1 MLVHRLFDRALA
13 QGDLPAIAVGG
24 QRLTYRT
31 FAMLVEATRRYLE
44 GAKPPGVSFAL
55 IGASSI
61 DGWTLTI
68 AARAVGLHTIVL
80 SGPKQIA
87 ELNLGPRAVVLVKG
101 AAPTSAFALAAASTG
116 SPIIAVPPSAF
127 DEPPSLDRSR
137 LPSDDAC
144 GGHILLTSGTTG
156 RYKKIMI
163 DCSAEAARA
172 EDLANLFGTDQKTIL
187 FMGPM
192 GLWTSAGH
200 NRPVMTWYRGG
211 CVVVDESA
219 NSARTLMSV
228 RITQLQ
234 VTVPFLTSILDQLPP
249 DFRRNDDVRIGLVG
263 SSPSWALV
271 ERTQARLSRN
281 IHIELG
287 STEAGTI
294 ASTFI
299 REPEDLRFH
308 DLRADRKVEIV
319 SDNGQRLANGAVG
332 LVKVRLR
339 DNDARG
345 YFESPEETAR
355 FFDGDWFLP
364 GDLGRIDSTGRLE
377 LLGRVTDVISI
388 NGDKHSTLPFE
399 QALERKFSVTGAAV
413 LTAPSKNG
421 EDEVHVVLESDDK
434 TLSNQASALKAMF
447 PSFRN
452 IHVHVIAAL
461 PRNHMGK
468 IDRMALRLGLQ

>member
-1 MLVHRLFDRALA
+1 
-13 QGDLPAIAVGG
+13 
-24 QRLTYRT
+24 
-31 FAMLVEATRRYLE
+31 
-44 GAKPPGVSFAL
+44 
-55 IGASSI
+55 
-61 DGWTLTI
+61 
-68 AARAVGLHTIVL
+68 
-80 SGPKQIA
+80 
-87 ELNLGPRAVVLVKG
+87 
-101 AAPTSAFALAAASTG
+101 
-116 SPIIAVPPSAF
+116 
-127 DEPPSLDRSR
+127 
-137 LPSDDAC
+137 
-144 GGHILLTSGTTG
+144 
-156 RYKKIMI
+156 
-163 DCSAEAARA
+163 
-172 EDLANLFGTDQKTIL
+172 
-187 FMGPM
+187 
-192 GLWTSAGH
+192 
-200 NRPVMTWYRGG
+200 
-211 CVVVDESA
+211 
-219 NSARTLMSV
+219 MSERV
-228 RITQLQ
+228 TQLQ
-234 VTVPFLTSILDQLPP
+234 VTVPVLTSILDQLPL

-421 EDEVHVVLESDDK
+421 EDEVHVVLESEDK